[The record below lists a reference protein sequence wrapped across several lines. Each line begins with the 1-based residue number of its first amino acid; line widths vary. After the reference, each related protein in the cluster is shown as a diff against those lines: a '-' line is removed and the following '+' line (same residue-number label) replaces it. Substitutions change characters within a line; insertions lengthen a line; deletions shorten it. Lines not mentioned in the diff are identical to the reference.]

1 MKFVLLLFTCILI
14 SVSLKAQ
21 QKVNVVLKNGKTVYG
36 TLVNSVFEDFIT
48 LEYSALERENIP
60 IEKINS
66 IHFGEYQP
74 LKTEEAPKTFF
85 RRERGFF
92 HATDLQLL
100 IGESSGG
107 SYGYTNMSLQTVNGY
122 AFNPH
127 LMLGVGTGFDK
138 YGDFL
143 ITPLYVSVRGLIMER
158 KTSPFYYFNGGWGFM
173 WQPEDTEWLNYQD
186 SGGGYHFQGGLGYQ
200 INMQESALTFSAGY
214 RLQKTHMAYTMDG
227 WDWSG
232 PTEITIAEERLLR
245 RFALSFGFTF

>member
-1 MKFVLLLFTCILI
+1 MRTLILLCTFILL
-14 SVSLKAQ
+14 SASLKAQ

-48 LEYSALERENIP
+48 LEYSELERENIP
-60 IEKINS
+60 VEKISS

-74 LKTEEAPKTFF
+74 LKTEEAPKAFF

-122 AFNPH
+122 AFNSH
-127 LMLGVGTGFDK
+127 LMLGIGTGFDK

-143 ITPLYVSVRGLIMER
+143 VTPLYASVRGLIVER
-158 KTSPFYYFNGGWGFM
+158 KTSPFYYLNGGWGFM
-173 WQPEDTEWLNYQD
+173 WKPEDKDWLDYHDN
-186 SGGGYHFQGGLGYQ
+186 GGGYHLQGGLGYQ
-200 INMQESALTFSAGY
+200 INMKQSALTFSAGY
-214 RLQKTHMAYTMDG
+214 RLQKTHSAYTMTG
-227 WDWSG
+227 WDWGG
-232 PTEITIAEERLLR
+232 PTETSISEERLLR
-245 RFALSFGFTF
+245 RVSLSFGFTF